1 MERAMFYRADADE
14 YRSVPLPNGGSVFAI
29 RRVTDGVTRR
39 TRGWEIGTRVTG
51 EYMPLVH
58 PSSGAPLTCDT
69 LREAKEDVRRMA
81 RVTYPASVALT
92 YCGMRERGETWNTRV
107 LMQTWLAGSDDVLA
121 QFLPDASLSPQE
133 APGGAERSE
142 LTWYVYVPLH
152 VAGSGGNRL
161 VGKLRATE
169 EEARAAFEHCARIEV
184 QSLGLSG
191 TIETFRR
198 C

>member
-1 MERAMFYRADADE
+1 MERATFYRADADE

-29 RRVTDGVTRR
+29 MRRERSR
-39 TRGWEIGTRVTG
+39 SRGTYWEIGTRVTG
-51 EYMPLVH
+51 EYVPLVH
-58 PSSGAPLTCDT
+58 PSSGAPLTRDT

-107 LMQTWLAGSDDVLA
+107 LMQTWLAGLDDVLA
-121 QFLPDASLSPQE
+121 DFLPDASLSPQE